1 VRTRNT
7 EEYRALRATIRER
20 GTTRVWVFFA
30 GMTAWAMSTIAT
42 VVLIVP
48 PAVVLVPLLALA
60 ATFEAVLALHVGVER
75 VGRYLLVFFDDDWE
89 RAAGAFGRPAGA
101 ISTDALFTAYFLLA
115 ALLTLLPLA
124 GSALTIQ
131 ELGGVGVAE
140 AAFFARVLTA
150 RVACGRQ
157 RKVDAER
164 FSYLRASEKDTTTTA
179 RH

>member
-1 VRTRNT
+1 MNTRSK

-20 GTTRVWVFFA
+20 GTTRVWVFFT
-30 GMTAWAMSTIAT
+30 GVTAWALSTIAT

-89 RAAGAFGRPAGA
+89 RAAGAFGRPPGA
-101 ISTDALFTAYFLLA
+101 IGPDPLFTVYFLLA

-124 GSALTIQ
+124 GTALTLQ
-131 ELGGVGVAE
+131 ELGGVGIAE
-140 AAFFARVLTA
+140 AAFFARVVSA
-150 RVACGRQ
+150 RIACGRQ
-157 RKVDAER
+157 RTIDAER
-164 FSYLRASEKDTTTTA
+164 FAYLRSSEKDTTTTG
-179 RH
+179 R